1 MTLTAAQNIQL
12 GGGTEAQALAIF
24 PELEQHMGR
33 KVGHLSGGQQQMVSV
48 VRAICANPKVI
59 LADEV
64 SQGLAP
70 LIVDRLLGVLA
81 DVARERGVGVVIV
94 EQFVD
99 KALQFSDRAYL
110 LRRGTVAMHG
120 SSTELKERKDELYSH
135 YL

>member
-1 MTLTAAQNIQL
+1 
-12 GGGTEAQALAIF
+12 
-24 PELEQHMGR
+24 
-33 KVGHLSGGQQQMVSV
+33 
-48 VRAICANPKVI
+48 
-59 LADEV
+59 
-64 SQGLAP
+64 
-70 LIVDRLLGVLA
+70 VDRLLGVLA